1 VLNMDERTLADVL
14 DRFYETSR
22 RYKDQTLGD
31 FEKRQAPLLLPK
43 LPTVKLSPELEYF
56 YSWYH
61 CDIIVGSAGVAI
73 TSFDGLERR
82 QEGFASFSTDLGKT
96 MQPNPAWNQQWTVF
110 ADVNDNPIVADVG
123 TAKTPVLAAIE
134 AVDYE
139 VVAPSLASF
148 FRMLTEMMEVTAS
161 LKTQQPTSEDI
172 EVLIA
177 FREEV
182 EIPATLKRL
191 REVVDSSYVRAW
203 GHFLYS

>member
-1 VLNMDERTLADVL
+1 MDERNLADVL

-22 RYKDQTLGD
+22 RYTEQILGD
-31 FEKRQAPLLLPK
+31 FEKRQAPRLLPK
-43 LPTVKLSPELEYF
+43 LPTVRLSPELEYF

-61 CDIIVGSAGVAI
+61 CDALIGSAGVSI
-73 TSFDGLERR
+73 TPFEELERR

-96 MQPNPAWNQQWTVF
+96 MQPDPAWNQQWTVF
-110 ADVNDNPIVADVG
+110 ADVNDNPIVADAGAAG
-123 TAKTPVLAAIE
+123 TPIWAAIE

-139 VVAPSLASF
+139 AVAPSLVVF
-148 FRMLTEMMEVTAS
+148 FRMLTEMMQVTAS
-161 LKTQQPTSEDI
+161 LKTQQPVSEDI
-172 EVLIA
+172 EELIA

-191 REVVDSSYVRAW
+191 NEVVDGSYVRAW

>member
-1 VLNMDERTLADVL
+1 MDERTLADVL

-22 RYKDQTLGD
+22 RYKDQILGD

-61 CDIIVGSAGVAI
+61 CDVIVGSAGVSI
-73 TSFDGLERR
+73 TPFDGLERR
-82 QEGFASFSTDLGKT
+82 QEGFASFSINQGKT

-110 ADVNDNPIVADVG
+110 ADVNDNPIVADAGAAG
-123 TAKTPVLAAIE
+123 TPIWAAIE

-148 FRMLTEMMEVTAS
+148 FLMLTEMMEVTAS
-161 LKTQQPTSEDI
+161 LKSQRPASEDI

-177 FREEV
+177 FGEEV
-182 EIPATLKRL
+182 ETPAILKRL
-191 REVVDSSYVRAW
+191 SEVVGSSYVRAW
-203 GHFLYS
+203 DHFLYS

>member
-1 VLNMDERTLADVL
+1 MDERNLADVL

-22 RYKDQTLGD
+22 RYKDQILGD
-31 FEKRQAPLLLPK
+31 FEKRKEPHLLPK
-43 LPTVKLSPELEYF
+43 LPTVRLSPELEYF

-61 CDIIVGSAGVAI
+61 CDALFGSAGVAI
-73 TSFDGLERR
+73 TPFEGLERR
-82 QEGFASFSTDLGKT
+82 QEGFASFSTDRGKT

-110 ADVNDNPIVADVG
+110 ADVNDNPIVADAG
-123 TAKTPVLAAIE
+123 AAETLVLAAIE

-139 VVAPSLASF
+139 AVAPSLASF
-148 FRMLTEMMEVTAS
+148 FLMLTEMMEVTAS

-172 EVLIA
+172 EELIT

-182 EIPATLKRL
+182 EIPATVKRL
-191 REVVDSSYVRAW
+191 NEVVDSSYVRAW